1 MSKSLNLLIIE
12 DSEID
17 ALLIVRTLKKGG
29 FAPKWERVDTEKE
42 MKAALEKQEWDIII
56 SDYSMPDFNGL
67 EALNI
72 FKEYNIDI
80 PFILISGVIEEE
92 FAVDAMVS
100 GAHDYV
106 MKDKLFRLLP
116 SVERALGDAKNRR
129 YQKKT
134 IQALKESEKK
144 YRLLADNSID
154 AIWKMDLKLVFTYVS
169 PSVKNIMG
177 YTVEEWVG
185 TRLSQYASTKEF
197 FNMAKKALYAIK
209 HYKKI
214 KYLNFEATM
223 LRKDGTEI
231 PVEIT
236 GKLLFNKKGLPI
248 GLRGTTRDITERKQA
263 EEALKASEKRF
274 RSVVEEATEIVFIT
288 DDSGNFTYVNPA
300 GLASS
305 GYSLDELK
313 KMKYIDLIEPDYKER
328 VRRNYFRQYLRKSA
342 LSTIEY
348 PFQTKSGNIKW
359 FNQNARII
367 IENDKVKGFYVI
379 ARDVTERRIAE
390 QALQESEEKYRNLF
404 NEDLT
409 GNFVSTTEGKIL
421 LANPAFT
428 KIFGYDSVEEVLKI
442 NIRTLYKNPEDR
454 IDIIN
459 RLKAKK
465 KLENQE
471 LTLIKKDGK
480 EITVIQN
487 IIGQFDDTGNL
498 VQLQGY
504 IFDITE
510 RKQAEDVLKENEDR
524 YRQIYQFS
532 PDSIIIHDMD
542 MNILNANNKAVEELG
557 YSKVELLEKT
567 IFELHPENELK
578 HSAQVLD
585 AMKKKEMLMVETRF
599 KRKDGSVFWAE
610 ATPCKYTLGGKPIIH
625 VVIRDITERKQA
637 EEALTEEHNLLRT
650 LIDNLPDF
658 IYAKDSKGRYIVCN
672 QAHLRYLKTTTID
685 KIIGKSVFEIFPQEL
700 AAQYYADDQEII
712 RSGQPIFNKEE
723 QSVNEAGDSV
733 WNLTTKVPLRN
744 RDGNILGLVGIA
756 HDITERKQTE
766 KQLQKS
772 LKEKEILI
780 KEIYHRVKNN
790 LAVVSGLLNMQST
803 YIKDK
808 EAIAAFQET
817 RDRIYSISAV
827 HSQLYNSEDYSTI
840 DYTQYIKNLVN
851 NIFYSSQISGP
862 VKLHLELDD
871 VILPI
876 DKAIP
881 CGLLLNEIVTN
892 ALKHAFP
899 ENRKGNLRIIMSSL
913 EDNNCEIIVKDD
925 GIGIPDN
932 LNLEKSKTYGLKLIN
947 LLTKQIDRTLEII
960 SEKGTEFRIRLNT
973 EPGQVIR

>member
-1 MSKSLNLLIIE
+1 MKSYQDKSKSELIKQIESLKKQVQDFSKTEKSLHESIIVDISERKQADEKIKHLNLVLRAIRNVNQLI
-12 DSEID
+12 
-17 ALLIVRTLKKGG
+17 TK
-29 FAPKWERVDTEKE
+29 EK
-42 MKAALEKQEWDIII
+42 DR
-56 SDYSMPDFNGL
+56 
-67 EALNI
+67 
-72 FKEYNIDI
+72 
-80 PFILISGVIEEE
+80 
-92 FAVDAMVS
+92 
-100 GAHDYV
+100 
-106 MKDKLFRLLP
+106 DKLLQ
-116 SVERALGDAKNRR
+116 RACENLIENRGYFNAWIALMDDSGKYVTSAEAGLGEDFSQMIEIMK
-129 YQKKT
+129 
-134 IQALKESEKK
+134 SG
-144 YRLLADNSID
+144 
-154 AIWKMDLKLVFTYVS
+154 KLTAC
-169 PSVKNIMG
+169 G
-177 YTVEEWVG
+177 
-185 TRLSQYASTKEF
+185 
-197 FNMAKKALYAIK
+197 KKALKQIDVVVTEMPSATCKDCPLAGKYEGRGAMTIRLE
-209 HYKKI
+209 YEGKI
-214 KYLNFEATM
+214 YGLASVSILSKFTKNEEEHNLF
-223 LRKDGTEI
+223 R
-231 PVEIT
+231 EIT
-236 GKLLFNKKGLPI
+236 N
-248 GLRGTTRDITERKQA
+248 DIAFALYSIEVEKERKQA
-263 EEALKASEKRF
+263 EKKLQERLK
-274 RSVVEEATEIVFIT
+274 
-288 DDSGNFTYVNPA
+288 
-300 GLASS
+300 
-305 GYSLDELK
+305 ELK
-313 KMKYIDLIEPDYKER
+313 CLYEMSQLAWRQDVSLEDLFKGTVEVLPLSMQFPEICCAMIIFGDKEFKSENFQLTEWKQSENITIDGKAVGVIDVCYLEKKPEQDEEPFLKEE
-328 VRRNYFRQYLRKSA
+328 FALLKSTSKI
-342 LSTIEY
+342 LSTTIS
-348 PFQTKSGNIKW
+348 K
-359 FNQNARII
+359 NQADN
-367 IENDKVKGFYVI
+367 K
-379 ARDVTERRIAE
+379 
-390 QALQESEEKYRNLF
+390 LQESEKHFKTLF
-404 NEDLT
+404 NLMVDPVVIIDKKGKFLDITDRMEDITGFKRQDFIGKNFMKTKIATTKSKAILIKNLT
-409 GNFVSTTEGKIL
+409 KRLMGFHIAPYEVEILAKDGKIL
-421 LANPAFT
+421 PFEVNAAQIEYKGKPADLVAF
-428 KIFGYDSVEEVLKI
+428 
-442 NIRTLYKNPEDR
+442 R
-454 IDIIN
+454 DI
-459 RLKAKK
+459 
-465 KLENQE
+465 
-471 LTLIKKDGK
+471 G
-480 EITVIQN
+480 
-487 IIGQFDDTGNL
+487 
-498 VQLQGY
+498 
-504 IFDITE
+504 E
-510 RKQAEDVLKENEDR
+510 RKQAEQALRKSEDK
-524 YRQIYQFS
+524 YRALLTNINDLVMEIDSEGKFTYISPQIFDMFGYTQEESIGLAVYDFIH
-532 PDSIIIHDMD
+532 PDDIEKCM
-542 MNILNANNKAVEELG
+542 KAMETLDEVKHLE
-557 YSKVELLEKT
+557 YRSK
-567 IFELHPENELK
+567 H
-578 HSAQVLD
+578 
-585 AMKKKEMLMVETRF
+585 
-599 KRKDGSVFWAE
+599 KDGHYVHVSTSGRYISDGA
-610 ATPCKYTLGGKPIIH
+610 GGFKTVSIL
-625 VVIRDITERKQA
+625 RNITERKKA
-637 EEALTEEHNLLRT
+637 EEALTEERNLLRT

-658 IYAKDSKGRYIVCN
+658 IYAKDSKSRYIVCN

-685 KIIGKSVFEIFPQEL
+685 EIIGKSVFELFPQEM